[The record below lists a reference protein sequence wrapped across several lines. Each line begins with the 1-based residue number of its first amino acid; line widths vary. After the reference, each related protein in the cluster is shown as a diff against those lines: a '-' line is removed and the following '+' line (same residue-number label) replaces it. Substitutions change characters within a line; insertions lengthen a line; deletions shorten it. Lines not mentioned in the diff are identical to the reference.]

1 MRHLTNSNIQ
11 NIFLFAYSTILF
23 PASGG
28 IPTTDTDDSI
38 DLQDATS
45 VELSEFTLE
54 YTVSMDRE
62 PDRTDLLE
70 LEGVTNAYLDAY
82 MKTRYAQAPAYDLL
96 EFKTVLVTSSYASG
110 LPIPVAFMSTAY
122 FAQGSQ
128 VPTRDTLDDLV
139 EEAFTGDALQNYLD
153 VLANL
158 PVGNVF
164 QTTTS
169 VDLGG
174 EDNSS
179 SSSSSTST
187 RFNTS
192 GIIAGAVGLTL
203 LSAGFILY
211 KIRSDESEYGNAK
224 SFDRPIGADVT
235 VTGDTY
241 AGAETCDESSAAY
254 SSHKGKDEEH
264 GLSSGHGADPTG
276 LVEQAYDDTSVV
288 PIWQQDEMG
297 YNDQLENVGSGGND
311 DERSEGSESDEY
323 IEKELTEVPCLSPR
337 DPEGTSGSMGDSV
350 ASMCSVDDSQDE
362 EANDEESTF
371 APRFVIDDDEPQE
384 PSGDVEEDFCDEGEI
399 SKTVETAEE
408 GNLPAVSRIMPSVS
422 NETGGSDW
430 DHDRNK
436 RVEYAEEDIEVQ
448 SEYEQPSLSPSG
460 SMQEQ
465 PSLDGEDEE
474 LALAPATSQEE
485 EHPIPRAQSEET
497 NDADQQMSTANR
509 PLTVDEIESLLT
521 ILH

>member
-1 MRHLTNSNIQ
+1 MFT
-11 NIFLFAYSTILF
+11 
-23 PASGG
+23 ASGG
-28 IPTTDTDDSI
+28 LPTRDSVDSI

-62 PDRTDLLE
+62 PDRTDLLQ
-70 LEGVTNAYLDAY
+70 LEGATNAYLDAY

-96 EFKTVLVTSSYASG
+96 EFKTVLITSSYASG

-128 VPTRDTLDDLV
+128 VPTQDTLDDLV
-139 EEAFTGDALQNYLD
+139 EEAFTGDALENYLD

-169 VDLGG
+169 VKLGG
-174 EDNSS
+174 GNSS
-179 SSSSSTST
+179 SSSSSTSS
-187 RFNTS
+187 RLNTT

-211 KIRSDESEYGNAK
+211 KIRSDDDEYGNAK

-254 SSHKGKDEEH
+254 SSPQMKDEEQ
-264 GLSSGHGADPTG
+264 GLSSEHGTDPTG
-276 LVEQAYDDTSVV
+276 LVERAYDDTSVV
-288 PIWQQDEMG
+288 PIWQHDEME
-297 YNDQLENVGSGGND
+297 YKNQLARSGSGDND
-311 DERSEGSESDEY
+311 DERSEGSQSDGV
-323 IEKELTEVPCLSPR
+323 IEQELGELTEDPCLSPR
-337 DPEGTSGSMGDSV
+337 DPEGVSGSMGDSV
-350 ASMCSVDDSQDE
+350 ASMYSVDDSEYE
-362 EANDEESTF
+362 EVDDEESSF
-371 APRFVIDDDEPQE
+371 APRFVIDDSEPQE
-384 PSGDVEEDFCDEGEI
+384 TNGDVEEDFSGEGEI
-399 SKTVETAEE
+399 RQTVEAAEE
-408 GNLPAVSRIMPSVS
+408 ENLPAVSEIMPSVS

-436 RVEYAEEDIEVQ
+436 RVEYPEEDSEVR
-448 SEYEQPSLSPSG
+448 SEHEQPSWYPAG

-474 LALAPATSQEE
+474 SSLAPATSKEE
-485 EHPIPRAQSEET
+485 EHQIPSVQSEET
-497 NDADQQMSTANR
+497 DDADQQIRTANR